1 MALIVGQNTYATSEE
16 AEEYFGARLHST
28 VWTSATDATKEV
40 ALLHGAAVLDAHISW
55 SGQKL
60 TEDQVM
66 AWPRKLRIAQAD
78 PSVIPSVVKAAQC
91 EMALYLLATD
101 PTTAPK
107 TAGYKVMQADT
118 LRLEIDKADRPE
130 MIPAH
135 VAAMLYP
142 LGFPKANRPTMTVT
156 R

>member
-1 MALIVGQNTYATSEE
+1 
-16 AEEYFGARLHST
+16 
-28 VWTSATDATKEV
+28 
-40 ALLHGAAVLDAHISW
+40 
-55 SGQKL
+55 
-60 TEDQVM
+60 M
-66 AWPRKLRIAQAD
+66 AWPRKLQIAQAD

-135 VAAMLYP
+135 VAAMLEEETRKEATP
-142 LGFPKANRPTMTVT
+142 ELISPQEFADKTGVHPATVRKWIREGTIKGKKIGSRKWFIPVTELEKALKV
-156 R
+156 